1 MNFKTQLRGLWP
13 AMFTPVD
20 AEGKVNVQELEKLVE
35 FLIQEEVD
43 GLYVLGSTGQG
54 FLFSEA
60 ERRHITELVVQM
72 VDNRVGV
79 IVQVGALSTEESVRL
94 AKHAAK
100 AGVDAISSV
109 GPIYYG
115 AAGNMAFEHYNKI
128 AKASDLP
135 FIPYQ
140 IGHATNKALIDKLLD
155 VPNIVGMKLTTLNL
169 LEISSVYRQTK
180 GTWQLFSGADE
191 LICQAAL
198 CGTAGAIGSTYNVL
212 PRSFKRI
219 RQMFLDGEVEIANEF
234 MLTFQNLIEDI
245 LPVIWSFYRRAMI
258 LKHNID
264 IGDPKPPLLA
274 AKLQWND
281 EEILRMTNTLED
293 IANKLPA
300 PVSINS
306 NQFNY

>member
-1 MNFKTQLRGLWP
+1 
-13 AMFTPVD
+13 MFTPVNND
-20 AEGKVNVQELEKLVE
+20 GKLNAAELEKLIE
-35 FLIQEEVD
+35 MLIKEGAD
-43 GLYVLGSTGQG
+43 GLYILGSTGQG

-60 ERRHITELVVQM
+60 ERKEITELVVQ
-72 VDNRVGV
+72 RVRKRVNV
-79 IVQVGALSTEESVRL
+79 IVQVGAISTEESIRL
-94 AKHAAK
+94 ARHAAK
-100 AGVDAISSV
+100 TGADAISSV

-115 AAGNMAFEHYNKI
+115 LSGNMAFEHYRKI
-128 AKASDLP
+128 AFASDLP

-140 IGHATNKALIDKLLD
+140 IGHATNKVLIEKLMD
-155 VPNIVGMKLTTLNL
+155 IPNIVGMKLTTLNL
-169 LEISSVYRQTK
+169 LEISSVFRQTG

-212 PRSFKRI
+212 PGAFKQVRE
-219 RQMFLDGEVEIANEF
+219 RFLAGEVAKANEF

-274 AKLQWND
+274 QPLRWSDEQVLHMVNNL
-281 EEILRMTNTLED
+281 EEI
-293 IANKLPA
+293 
-300 PVSINS
+300 VS
-306 NQFNY
+306 QHATQ